1 LNSLRLFGRRLA
13 ALQTGVAAGALP
25 VSQVNTSVTRILRAK
40 SLNVCWPR
48 VLCRPKTSDYH
59 GRDGIA
65 KDEMVAPRLFITQ
78 VEGGRYGCATS
89 RTARSG
95 EIILW

>member
-1 LNSLRLFGRRLA
+1 MPA
-13 ALQTGVAAGALP
+13 
-25 VSQVNTSVTRILRAK
+25 
-40 SLNVCWPR
+40 
-48 VLCRPKTSDYH
+48 KTSDYH

-95 EIILW
+95 EIIL